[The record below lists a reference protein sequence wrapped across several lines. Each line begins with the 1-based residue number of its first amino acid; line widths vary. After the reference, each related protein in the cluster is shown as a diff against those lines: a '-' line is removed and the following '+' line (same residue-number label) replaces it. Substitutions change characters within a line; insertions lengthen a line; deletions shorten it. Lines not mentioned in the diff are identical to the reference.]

1 MVRPEAAPPDRRPR
15 HVMLANAARARL
27 LGRDPDN
34 GALRELDDFVNPR
47 ARLKASTLD
56 RERPGRGATGSRRTA
71 FEPPT
76 EPDEHERQRFAQEL
90 ARHLEALALQN
101 RLSPWLLA
109 ASSPFLGT
117 LRAALGPHAQ
127 ALLVQHAERDLT
139 PLALHA
145 LEPRLRQLLPPGPP
159 PGRGD

>member
-1 MVRPEAAPPDRRPR
+1 MVRPDAPLPDRRPR
-15 HVMLANAARARL
+15 HVVLANAARARL

-47 ARLKASTLD
+47 ARLKSATLE
-56 RERPGRGATGSRRTA
+56 RERPGRGALGPRRTA
-71 FEPPT
+71 FAPPT

-90 ARHLEALALQN
+90 ASHLEALALAH
-101 RLSPWLLA
+101 RLAPWLLA

-117 LRAALGPHAQ
+117 LRAALGPHAA

-139 PLALHA
+139 PMALHV
-145 LEPRLRQLLPPGPP
+145 LEPRLRQLLPPGPA
-159 PGRGD
+159 PGREA